1 MARAQQ
7 LTELLQPLVEQL
19 EYEFVGLEYQTGGHA
34 LLRVYIDRTE
44 GITVDDCANVSREI
58 SALMDVHDP
67 IKSEYNLEVS
77 SPGLDRP
84 LFTVAQF
91 ASFAGEEAQ
100 LTVAAPIAGRRKFK
114 GPIVRA
120 KDNLLVIN
128 QDGEEIEIEHNN
140 VMKARLVPQF

>member
-7 LTELLQPLVEQL
+7 LTQLLQPLVEQL
-19 EYEFVGLEYQTGGHA
+19 SYEFVGLEYQTGGHA
-34 LLRVYIDRTE
+34 LLRVYIDRPE
-44 GITVDDCANVSREI
+44 GITVDDCAGVSREI

-84 LFTVAQF
+84 LFTIEQF
-91 ASFAGEEAQ
+91 ASFVGQQAQ
-100 LTVAAPIAGRRKFK
+100 LTVAAPVAGRRKFK

-120 KDNLLVIN
+120 QGDVLLID
-128 QDGEEIEIEHNN
+128 QDGEQVEIEHNN
-140 VMKARLVPQF
+140 VMKARLVPEI